1 MADRLLRAHRTLLL
15 VPIVDVNGV
24 SYLLGGTQTASII
37 APLSAPTA
45 AVLNTWVGVNDNSL
59 SISGVGG
66 NISCAVLDNVD
77 IGLSDSDTDDEQ
89 TVCSQADESD
99 PTFYNVDASITFQ
112 RDESLTASNVR
123 NLAWNLL
130 KGKGVRY
137 AIIDRAW
144 GEYTSTDLFVAGQ
157 KIDIYEIDT
166 DNLLNETEDQA
177 TIKGTQNSVPT
188 GVVLVNGTVAA

>member
-15 VPIVDVNGV
+15 VPIVDVDGV
-24 SYLLGGTQTASII
+24 SYLLGGAQTASVI